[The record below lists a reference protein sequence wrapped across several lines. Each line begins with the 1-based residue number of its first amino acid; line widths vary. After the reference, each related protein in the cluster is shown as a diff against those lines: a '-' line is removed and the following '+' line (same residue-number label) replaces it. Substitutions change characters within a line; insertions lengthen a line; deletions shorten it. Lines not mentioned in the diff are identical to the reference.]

1 MFLRHRIIVSYEAEA
16 EAVSSETIVE
26 RIFAD
31 FQFLKFLTMA
41 EGQQSTAEIL
51 KKIRTLEIKTRGLVE
66 TAFAGDYHSVFKGRG
81 MNFEEVR
88 EYQPGDEIRA
98 IDWNV
103 TARLGNAFVKK
114 FTEERELTVML
125 IVDVSASGNFGS
137 SVQSKR
143 ELAAEVACLLAFSA
157 IRNNDKVGL
166 LLFSDRVE
174 LFIPPKKG
182 RSHTLR
188 LIREILFFSAQGRG
202 TDPALALDYLNKIV
216 TRRAVVFFISDFQRR
231 IFACPGRKRSPAR
244 FHCHSYSRR
253 ARAGI
258 TKYRYHHPGRRRD
271 REQIEINTANAPPG
285 AASLISRSDRRAPF
299 ADLREISEAAPGGAF
314 AVLISICSPVSASS
328 RVMIPIFGNT
338 CSRSS

>member
-1 MFLRHRIIVSYEAEA
+1 MDAS
-16 EAVSSETIVE
+16 
-26 RIFAD
+26 
-31 FQFLKFLTMA
+31 
-41 EGQQSTAEIL
+41 EIL

-66 TAFAGDYHSVFKGRG
+66 TVFAGNYHSVFKGRG
-81 MNFEEVR
+81 MNFEDVR

-137 SVQSKR
+137 TTQSKR

-166 LLFSDRVE
+166 ILFTDRVE

-188 LIREILFFSAQGRG
+188 LIREILFFEPDGRG
-202 TDPALALDYLNKIV
+202 TDAALALDYLNKVV
-216 TRRAVVFFISDFQRR
+216 TRRAVVFFISDFQAPD
-231 IFACPGRKRSPAR
+231 FSHTLAVS
-244 FHCHSYSRR
+244 
-253 ARAGI
+253 
-258 TKYRYHHPGRRRD
+258 GRRHDLVAIQIQDEREQVLPNVGIITLED
-271 REQIEINTANAPPG
+271 AESGEQIEINTADRTTRARFSNLAEEKAQELARTLRRNNIDAITLRTSEDYLP
-285 AASLISRSDRRAPF
+285 ALRSF
-299 ADLREISEAAPGGAF
+299 FKLRERRIG
-314 AVLISICSPVSASS
+314 V
-328 RVMIPIFGNT
+328 R
-338 CSRSS
+338 